1 MIYDSW
7 IIKRLNFRLWC
18 PCDILNLEAPELLTK
33 ILLYS
38 GESGWTMVPLGS
50 PEYTKLLNKELWS
63 LQTTNYWS
71 RKSRT
76 ECIQISDLGTGEL
89 VGDDKSL
96 RKVLGTNHMADNLV
110 SAMLRHIINM
120 QVSKSLEDRSRQ
132 LWRKIL
138 KSSFYSHLSNYL
150 RHESKEIRSDDEKFL
165 RQQKM
170 LRSVLVG
177 DLKQSIVT
185 DQ

>member
-1 MIYDSW
+1 
-7 IIKRLNFRLWC
+7 
-18 PCDILNLEAPELLTK
+18 
-33 ILLYS
+33 
-38 GESGWTMVPLGS
+38 MVPLGS

-63 LQTTNYWS
+63 LQTTNDYHYWS
-71 RKSRT
+71 QKSRT
-76 ECIQISDLGTGEL
+76 ECIQINDLGSEEL
-89 VGDDKSL
+89 VGDDKTL
-96 RKVLGTNHMADNLV
+96 RNVLGETEKMAHNTV

-150 RHESKEIRSDDEKFL
+150 RHESKNIRSDDDKFL

-170 LRSVLVG
+170 LRSTLIG

-185 DQ
+185 DK

>member
-1 MIYDSW
+1 M
-7 IIKRLNFRLWC
+7 
-18 PCDILNLEAPELLTK
+18 
-33 ILLYS
+33 
-38 GESGWTMVPLGS
+38 GS
-50 PEYTKLLNKELWS
+50 E
-63 LQTTNYWS
+63 
-71 RKSRT
+71 
-76 ECIQISDLGTGEL
+76 EL
-89 VGDDKSL
+89 VGDDKTL
-96 RKVLGTNHMADNLV
+96 RNVLGESEKMSDNTV

-150 RHESKEIRSDDEKFL
+150 RHESKDIRSDDDKFL

-170 LRSVLVG
+170 LRSTLIG

-185 DQ
+185 DK